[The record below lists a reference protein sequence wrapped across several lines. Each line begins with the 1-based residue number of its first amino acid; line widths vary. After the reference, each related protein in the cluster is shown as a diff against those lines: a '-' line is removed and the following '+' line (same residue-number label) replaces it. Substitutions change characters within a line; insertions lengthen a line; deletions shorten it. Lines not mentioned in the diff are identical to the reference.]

1 MSPAPPRRAPHPRNR
16 HAWMRVLALLVVAF
30 LAAGA
35 QAGALSAAAPVAVA
49 VTVADASGHGAEP
62 DVPDTALRPPGRPGH
77 DRVIPPR
84 PTRGTA
90 PGHPDPASRPGPAAA
105 SPTAA
110 PHVPRS
116 VVLRC

>member
-35 QAGALSAAAPVAVA
+35 QAEALSAAAPAA
-49 VTVADASGHGAEP
+49 VADASGHGAEP

-77 DRVIPPR
+77 GRVTPPR
-84 PTRGTA
+84 PTPGTA

-105 SPTAA
+105 SPTAT